1 MDTKVMYILYVAEQQ
16 RSRDFYREVLQ
27 LEPVLDVPGMT
38 EFVVAPGCKLGLM
51 PENGVARM
59 LGDRVPHPSE
69 GSGIPRSEIYLYV
82 NDPLQYFKRAVKA
95 GGVSLSMPKQR
106 DWGDSVAYCADPDGH
121 IMAFAAR
128 VEG

>member
-1 MDTKVMYILYVAEQQ
+1 MVRSFIGTTSASELKLILPFRFALTCGSVIGVRTCAVA
-16 RSRDFYREVLQ
+16 DMGF
-27 LEPVLDVPGMT
+27 PAMT

-95 GGVSLSMPKQR
+95 GGVSLSMAIHNKLHCGCF
-106 DWGDSVAYCADPDGH
+106 WGRKT
-121 IMAFAAR
+121 FR
-128 VEG
+128 T